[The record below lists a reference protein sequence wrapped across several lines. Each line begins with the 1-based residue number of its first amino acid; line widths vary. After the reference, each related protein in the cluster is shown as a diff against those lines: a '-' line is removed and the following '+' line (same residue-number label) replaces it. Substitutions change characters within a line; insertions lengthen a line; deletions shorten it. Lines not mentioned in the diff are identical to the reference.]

1 MVCTNATSD
10 ATFNPLLPKGL
21 TYIEGIIKG
30 SPIAYFDRFRIQ
42 ITSGGLNGYFYISC
56 YCFGQ
61 TWYIANDR
69 LTKVDAGFDRQ
80 TIYTNIA
87 FTPIRFYTDSEYK
100 KITMY
105 PKLTDGLS
113 FDEDLGQI
121 SGVYTGKEQ
130 VVEYTVTAVYNDQ
143 TASTVIVLEY
153 KSRSNYYQMM

>member
-1 MVCTNATSD
+1 M
-10 ATFNPLLPKGL
+10 
-21 TYIEGIIKG
+21 
-30 SPIAYFDRFRIQ
+30 
-42 ITSGGLNGYFYISC
+42 
-56 YCFGQ
+56 
-61 TWYIANDR
+61 
-69 LTKVDAGFDRQ
+69 VDAGFDRL

-100 KITMY
+100 KITIY

>member
-1 MVCTNATSD
+1 MHSGFCFIIESEWKQADSP
-10 ATFNPLLPKGL
+10 FFPKRERRRL
-21 TYIEGIIKG
+21 I
-30 SPIAYFDRFRIQ
+30 
-42 ITSGGLNGYFYISC
+42 
-56 YCFGQ
+56 
-61 TWYIANDR
+61 YIANDR

-100 KITMY
+100 KITIY

-153 KSRSNYYQMM
+153 KSRSNYYQMMQTIRSSQQPVIPYATMLLWDTIPSTPI